1 MNFSTRRRATTL
13 GLALALAGL
22 VALPIAAQ
30 HEQVDLDALYKIK
43 QEGFQNSQ
51 VMETLS
57 YLTDVY
63 GPLLTNSPNF
73 RKGGDWAAKQMTS
86 WGLTNVK
93 LEPWGPFGSGWENER
108 TVIMAVSPQ
117 KFPILGYSKA
127 WSVGTNGPVT
137 AEVVLAPMASEADL
151 ATYRG
156 KLKGKFVMVSPMRAV
171 EPHFEG
177 DASRLTADE
186 LREMSMEADRTPRGG
201 GRRGGGPGA
210 FNRGFMQQ
218 RAEFFRAEGV
228 AAIIDASRLGD
239 DGTVFVS
246 GVQGRTPET
255 RSPVPE
261 VTVGIEHYGRLV
273 RMLEKNVPV
282 TIELDIRNT
291 FYDDNQDTFNIVGEI
306 PGTDKADEVVMIGG
320 HFDSW
325 HTGTGATDNASGSAV
340 MMEVMRILKAS
351 GVTLRRT
358 VRIGLWAGE
367 EQGLLGSRA
376 YVTEHFADRQTMQLK
391 PEHAKLSVY
400 FNHDNG
406 SGAIRGVYLQG
417 NEAAAPIFSAWM
429 QPFHNVG
436 MATLDIN
443 DTGGTDHLS
452 FDAVGLPGFQ
462 FIQDPLDYSTRTHHS
477 NMDVYERAQAADLRQ
492 NAVVIATFV
501 YNAANREEMFPR
513 KPLPSAQPP
522 RTPPS
527 SGGR

>member
-1 MNFSTRRRATTL
+1 MNFSTRRRVQTL

-73 RKGGDWAAKQMTS
+73 RKGGDWAVKQMTS

-108 TVIMAVSPQ
+108 TVILAVSPQ
-117 KFPILGYSKA
+117 TFPILGYSKA

-137 AEVVLAPMASEADL
+137 ADVVLASIESEADF

-156 KLKGKFVMVSPMRAV
+156 KLKGKFVMISPMRDI
-171 EPHFEG
+171 EPHFQP
-177 DASRLTADE
+177 DAHRYTDAE
-186 LREMSMEADRTPRGG
+186 LEMMAVESDRNARGG
-201 GRRGGGPGA
+201 QRRFG

-218 RAEFFRAEGV
+218 RAEFFKTEGV

-261 VTVGIEHYGRLV
+261 VTFGIEHYGRLV
-273 RMLEKNVPV
+273 RMLEKDVPV
-282 TIELDIRNT
+282 KLEMDIKNT
-291 FYDDNQDTFNIVGEI
+291 FYDDDQNAFNIVGEI

-358 VRIGLWAGE
+358 VRIGLWGGE

-376 YVTEHFADRQTMQLK
+376 YVTQHFADRQTMQLK

-417 NEAAAPIFSAWM
+417 NEAVAPIFSSWM
-429 QPFHNVG
+429 QPFHNLG
-436 MATLDIN
+436 MATLNIN

-492 NAVVIATFV
+492 NAVIIATFV
-501 YNAANREEMFPR
+501 YNAANRDEMIPR
-513 KPLPSAQPP
+513 KPLPSPQPP

-527 SGGR
+527 GGR

>member
-1 MNFSTRRRATTL
+1 MTFSTPHRARTL

-30 HEQVDLDALYKIK
+30 HEQVDLDAIYRIK

-63 GPLLTNSPNF
+63 GPLLTNSPNY
-73 RKGGDWAAKQMTS
+73 RKGGDWAVKRMTS
-86 WGLTNVK
+86 WGLTNVT
-93 LEPWGPFGSGWENER
+93 LESWGPFGSGWENER
-108 TVIMAVSPQ
+108 TVILAVAPQ

-137 AEVVLAPMASEADL
+137 GEVVFAPIETEADL
-151 ATYRG
+151 AAWRG
-156 KLKGKFVMVSPMRAV
+156 KLKGKFVMVSPMRPVDPRFTA
-171 EPHFEG
+171 
-177 DASRLTADE
+177 DARRLTADE
-186 LREMSMEADRTPRGG
+186 LDAMSIESDRMPRGG

-210 FNRGFMQQ
+210 FGGGFAQQ
-218 RAEFFRAEGV
+218 RAEFFRTEGV
-228 AAIIDASRLGD
+228 AALIDASRLGD
-239 DGTVFVS
+239 LGTVFVS
-246 GVQGRTPET
+246 GVRGRTPET
-255 RSPVPE
+255 RPTVPE
-261 VTVGIEHYGRLV
+261 VTFGIEHYGRIF

-282 TIELDIRNT
+282 TLELDIKNT
-291 FYDDNQDTFNIVGEI
+291 FYDADQNTFNVVAEI
-306 PGTDKADEVVMIGG
+306 RGTDKADEVVMIGG

-351 GVTLRRT
+351 GVRLRRT
-358 VRIGLWAGE
+358 VRVGLWGGE

-376 YVTEHFADRQTMQLK
+376 YVTQHFADRQTMQLK

-436 MATLDIN
+436 MATININ
-443 DTGGTDHLS
+443 DTGGTDHQS

-462 FIQDPLDYSTRTHHS
+462 FIQDPLDYNTRTHHS

-492 NAVVIATFV
+492 NAVIIATFV
-501 YNAANREEMFPR
+501 YQAANREQMFPR
-513 KPLPSAQPP
+513 KPLPQAQPV
-522 RTPPS
+522 RTPPTG
-527 SGGR
+527 GGR